1 MVVVAVE
8 EEKVQVG
15 AETGHSRAEQ
25 ICHVMSVTLRG
36 SWIDFQ
42 EVVQYSVLHVLLLF
56 LCSYAKTRAPYI
68 IRGWKRVSTYNM
80 YITMQSK
87 LYISTLHHTTPH
99 LTTPHY
105 PIPCHTTMY
114 NTTLHHSTPH
124 HITPHYTTPQHTTQL
139 HTTLLHTTLHLTI
152 PFHAIPQCTTLH
164 YTTAH
169 HTFHTTTHHTTLHFT
184 TLHHATLN
192 FTTPHHTTYQY
203 DFSAQ
208 QRVTPSP
215 STPPSA
221 PHHCK
226 TMSSM
231 SRCSDYSGR
240 TLQYPDPSPCLVIRN
255 YMVWCICRVRHV

>member
-87 LYISTLHHTTPH
+87 PYISTLHHTTPH
-99 LTTPHY
+99 
-105 PIPCHTTMY
+105 HTS
-114 NTTLHHSTPH
+114 LSHSMPYH
-124 HITPHYTTPQHTTQL
+124 NVQHYTTPQHTTLSTPQ
-139 HTTLLHTTLHLTI
+139 HTT
-152 PFHAIPQCTTLH
+152 P
-164 YTTAH
+164 
-169 HTFHTTTHHTTLHFT
+169 HFT
-184 TLHHATLN
+184 SPP
-192 FTTPHHTTYQY
+192 FTTPPLTSLHRT
-203 DFSAQ
+203 
-208 QRVTPSP
+208 
-215 STPPSA
+215 TPPTNMTSQ
-221 PHHCK
+221 H
-226 TMSSM
+226 SSE
-231 SRCSDYSGR
+231 
-240 TLQYPDPSPCLVIRN
+240 
-255 YMVWCICRVRHV
+255 